1 LQEGDKERYTP
12 TCRKIL
18 RGKERKVKKRDANRK
33 GFNGKEKKDKKG
45 DTDCE
50 KL

>member
-1 LQEGDKERYTP
+1 MKEEDKESYTP
-12 TCRKIL
+12 TCRKIQ
-18 RGKERKVKKRDANRK
+18 RDIERKVKKRDANRK